1 MIVDTAK
8 KVIETYKNLYI
19 PKNKKEKFDDDSC
32 VYESYIYSL
41 ITAIISWLVT
51 GFAIYLSFKCSNEFN
66 IGQFL
71 LALFCSPFY
80 IIYHIFA
87 TKLCG
92 LM

>member
-19 PKNKKEKFDDDSC
+19 PKKQTEKFDDDSC
-32 VYESYIYSL
+32 NDESYVYSL

-51 GFAIYLSFKCSNEFN
+51 GFAIYLSFKCSNGFN
-66 IGQFL
+66 ICQFL

-80 IIYHIFA
+80 IIYHIFS

>member
-1 MIVDTAK
+1 MIFDTAK
-8 KVIETYKNLYI
+8 KFIENYKNLYF
-19 PKNKKEKFDDDSC
+19 PQKKEKFDDDSC
-32 VYESYIYSL
+32 YESLTIYDF
-41 ITAIISWLVT
+41 IVAMISWLVT
-51 GFAIYLSFKCSNEFN
+51 GFAIYLSFKCSNGFN
-66 IGQFL
+66 ICQFL